1 MLSRKAQMKNFLK
14 GLISEQK
21 TRLIQGNDKKA
32 WAETK
37 NIAQEALD
45 LGYILYDFEKRK
57 AMRDKEKIINIAVT
71 MKGERFAESKT

>member
-1 MLSRKAQMKNFLK
+1 MLSRKAQMKKFLK
-14 GLISEQK
+14 VIISEQK

-37 NIAQEALD
+37 SIAQEALN

-57 AMRDKEKIINIAVT
+57 ALRDTEKVVNISVT
-71 MKGERFAESKT
+71 MKGERFAKSP

>member
-14 GLISEQK
+14 GIISEQK
-21 TRLIQGNDKKA
+21 TKLIQGNNKKA

-45 LGYILYDFEKRK
+45 LGYILCEFKGREYSLDS
-57 AMRDKEKIINIAVT
+57 EKIINIAVT
-71 MKGERFAESKT
+71 IKGERFTESP